1 MFVSVWRHLPMHDI
15 SKAVSPCWGCWR
27 LSFCM
32 SNLRTC
38 WPGNIFSSLLWL
50 FERRFAQNLAF
61 GGNQALRI
69 PLKVIWV
76 TPKSQKGQISHF
88 CWDPFWRH
96 FSIISDVFFVRFF
109 DALQD
114 GHFSDVGAKL
124 GPKPGLL
131 RDVFT
136 TFWAQAEPVKIVLSC
151 GFWQGSEGWRHSHS
165 DGFSKMFVRAC
176 QEPSNRH
183 FSWF

>member
-1 MFVSVWRHLPMHDI
+1 MFVSVWKHLPMHEI
-15 SKAVSPCWGCWR
+15 SNAVSPCWGCWR

-61 GGNQALRI
+61 GGNQAPRT

-76 TPKSQKGQISHF
+76 TPKNQKGQKSRLF
-88 CWDPFWRH
+88 GDPCWRH
-96 FSIISDVFFVRFF
+96 FSIISNVFFVRCS

-114 GHFSDVGAKL
+114 GISVGAKL
-124 GPKPGLL
+124 SPKAMLL
-131 RDVFT
+131 GTVL
-136 TFWAQAEPVKIVLSC
+136 TFFWGQAEPVKIVLSC
-151 GFWQGSEGWRHSHS
+151 RSWQGSEVWRLSQI
-165 DGFSKMFVRAC
+165 DVFCEFVAC
-176 QEPSNRH
+176 AYKETL
-183 FSWF
+183 

>member
-1 MFVSVWRHLPMHDI
+1 MHEI
-15 SKAVSPCWGCWR
+15 SNAVSPCWGCWR

-38 WPGNIFSSLLWL
+38 WPGNTFSSLLWL
-50 FERRFAQNLAF
+50 FERRFVQNLAF
-61 GGNQALRI
+61 GGNQAPRT
-69 PLKVIWV
+69 PLKVV
-76 TPKSQKGQISHF
+76 RGTPKEQNPQISHF

-124 GPKPGLL
+124 GPKPVLL

-136 TFWAQAEPVKIVLSC
+136 TFWVQAEPVKIVLSSW
-151 GFWQGSEGWRHSHS
+151 FWQGSGGWRLSQINV
-165 DGFSKMFVRAC
+165 FSELFRVC
-176 QEPSNRH
+176 L
-183 FSWF
+183 